1 MQTPL
6 NLTLTGMHCD
16 ACVRRVTTALQ
27 AVPGVG
33 INAVKV
39 GSAQLT
45 FDPGQAAAP
54 DIIAAIERIGFSAQ
68 IEP

>member
-6 NLTLTGMHCD
+6 KLAITGMHCD

-45 FDPGQAAAP
+45 VDPSQATTP
-54 DIIAAIERIGFSAQ
+54 EIVKAIERIGFSAQ
-68 IEP
+68 S

>member
-6 NLTLTGMHCD
+6 KLAITGMHCD

-27 AVPGVG
+27 TVPGVAVD
-33 INAVKV
+33 AVKV

-45 FDPGQAAAP
+45 FDPSQAAVP
-54 DIIAAIERIGFSAQ
+54 EIITTIERIGFSAQ
-68 IEP
+68 IEK

>member
-1 MQTPL
+1 
-6 NLTLTGMHCD
+6 MHCD

-33 INAVKV
+33 VDAVKV

-45 FDPGQAAAP
+45 FDPSQATTP
-54 DIIAAIERIGFSAQ
+54 EIVKAIERIGFSAQ

>member
-6 NLTLTGMHCD
+6 KLAITGMHCD

-27 AVPGVG
+27 AVSGVG
-33 INAVKV
+33 VDSVKV

-45 FDPGQAAAP
+45 FDPSHATAQE
-54 DIIAAIERIGFSAQ
+54 IIASVERIGFSAQ

>member
-27 AVPGVG
+27 SVPGVG
-33 INAVKV
+33 VDSVKV

-45 FDPGQAAAP
+45 FDPSQAAAQE
-54 DIIAAIERIGFSAQ
+54 IIAAIERIGFSAQ

>member
-6 NLTLTGMHCD
+6 KLALTGMHCD

-27 AVPGVG
+27 AVPGVE
-33 INAVKV
+33 INSVKV

-45 FDPGQAAAP
+45 FDPGQATPSEMIGAVG
-54 DIIAAIERIGFSAQ
+54 RIGFTAQ
-68 IEP
+68 VEK